1 MPRYGHA
8 VLGGTFDR
16 FHVGHA
22 ALLAR
27 AFHVGRDVSVGVT
40 TDGFLSEHPKPLPER
55 IQPYARRRAGVVR
68 WIRAHYPGRTYRV
81 VPLANRFGRSVEP
94 GVDVLVVSADTWA
107 GGRAVNAERRRR
119 GRAAVPIEIVP
130 VVLADDLAPVSS
142 RRIRAGEIDRRGRR
156 RAPLSVGWAVTDPR
170 DADVVVRAIRR
181 ALPAARPARAPP
193 RNSRRGALAS
203 ADPRALARRVLRTHA
218 LGFVVAR
225 RRSAEWD
232 VVELAEG
239 IQLGPR
245 RVRARGPGALER
257 ALVGV
262 LRPSARLRE

>member
-1 MPRYGHA
+1 MPRFAHA

-40 TDGFLSEHPKPLPER
+40 TDGFLSEHPKPLAER

-68 WIRAHYPGRTYRV
+68 WIRLHYPGRHYRV
-81 VPLANRFGRSVEP
+81 VPLANRFGRSIEP
-94 GVDVLVVSADTWA
+94 GIDVLVVSADTRVGA
-107 GGRAVNAERRRR
+107 RAVNAERRRR

-156 RAPLSVGWAVTDPR
+156 RAPLSVGWAATDPR

-181 ALPAARPARAPP
+181 AFPTARPARIPP
-193 RNSRRGALAS
+193 GSPRRGARAS
-203 ADPRALARRVLRTHA
+203 AVSSALARRVVRSRA
-218 LGFVVAR
+218 LGFIVAR
-225 RRSAEWD
+225 RRPGEWD
-232 VVELAEG
+232 VVELAPG
-239 IQLGPR
+239 VKLGPR
-245 RVRARGPGALER
+245 RIRARDPGSLER
-257 ALVGV
+257 ALIGV
-262 LRPSARLRE
+262 LRPSTHVRD